1 MIRWEHCK
9 FLSGKFAKNKKSAS
23 KDSALA
29 SATGDL
35 SENEAGL
42 GKYVPVVSLPR

>member
-1 MIRWEHCK
+1 LRSSHAVFAIKDAKNMIRSEHCK

-23 KDSALA
+23 RDSARA

-35 SENEAGL
+35 
-42 GKYVPVVSLPR
+42 

>member
-1 MIRWEHCK
+1 MIRFEHCK

-23 KDSALA
+23 KDFTTAAA
-29 SATGDL
+29 SRDL

-42 GKYVPVVSLPR
+42 GKCVTVVSLPR